1 LLWAFAAAA
10 SIALLVGL
18 VFCRHSLQQVP
29 SHSIAETTPAQP
41 AEPQADEIDSAADLV
56 ESTTTGL
63 SQWMAATID
72 ENQWAGLDRDA
83 ETALATVTG
92 PLPFD
97 LSAVAI
103 TDPAE

>member
-1 LLWAFAAAA
+1 LRWVITAAA
-10 SIALLVGL
+10 SIALLVGA
-18 VFCRHSLQQVP
+18 VFGRHSFQQVP
-29 SHSIAETTPAQP
+29 SNSIVETTPVQP
-41 AEPQADEIDSAADLV
+41 AESKEDEIDSATDLV
-56 ESTTTGL
+56 ENTTTDL